1 MDLKDLC
8 EQIKTAFNG
17 VRGARRILQACDDII
32 TTLTDCVIKS
42 GCSGFAYQ
50 RSYGLSVYFPW
61 SVVCPDYRTLDFAKS
76 SGWGTFLEKVV
87 RETRRP
93 PRFDE
98 GLRRHDTRVVDALT
112 AVLTQAHIEPL
123 ESARLRRQ
131 GIRILRAS
139 VRQALEKRF
148 DRRLQRYR
156 AETVPLKT
164 CRHSWASGSLV
175 ARLGL
180 KTAGTA
186 GEGSRY
192 TGEGSRYTGEGSR
205 SPADREKSVK
215 NLPAVIGKAF
225 WPPEPPKRPK
235 RVK

>member
-1 MDLKDLC
+1 MNTGSIDWSLRTGTYRRLHADQFVDLKDLC

-32 TTLTDCVIKS
+32 TTLTDRVIKS

-98 GLRRHDTRVVDALT
+98 GLAAARPSCCRRVDC
-112 AVLTQAHIEPL
+112 
-123 ESARLRRQ
+123 
-131 GIRILRAS
+131 GIDAG
-139 VRQALEKRF
+139 A
-148 DRRLQRYR
+148 YR
-156 AETVPLKT
+156 AARIVPGYAGKGFEHCVRALD
-164 CRHSWASGSLV
+164 RHSRSDSIGDILEELAPRQSL
-175 ARLGL
+175 
-180 KTAGTA
+180 
-186 GEGSRY
+186 
-192 TGEGSRYTGEGSR
+192 
-205 SPADREKSVK
+205 
-215 NLPAVIGKAF
+215 
-225 WPPEPPKRPK
+225 
-235 RVK
+235 